1 MLAAAKENQKLRENN
16 ENQDISVLMD
26 DIENLRLQI
35 LEEFRKNEKLV
46 FDRS

>member
-35 LEEFRKNEKLV
+35 LEEFRKMK
-46 FDRS
+46 S

>member
-1 MLAAAKENQKLRENN
+1 MLAAAQENQKLRENN

-35 LEEFRKNEKLV
+35 LEEFRKMK
-46 FDRS
+46 S